1 MKKIISKV
9 VVTAVLAASVFAQND
24 LQPLA
29 IVKLNKPET
38 ITVSMLKS
46 YSSYYQK
53 QLRLETLSLDQK
65 KQLLDKYIREK
76 LVLQAAAKEG
86 ISVTDTQV
94 NEAFINTFRQQIGQ
108 NVTEAQLSDVIKKQ
122 TGKTLDDY
130 IKAVTGM
137 STVDFK
143 KQLKNQIIIQQY
155 VYAKNQDK
163 IKNAEVSNED
173 ISKAYEMNKTKF
185 AMNDTM
191 KLFLVMVPKG
201 SDESASKK
209 LAEDLRSKYVAD
221 KKNLTAIAN
230 TPENGKTYRAGEMML
245 EKSADQAKVLGWS
258 ADKINELFGK
268 AEGFTSELNTTE
280 SDYQFYSVEKKF
292 PSKILGLNDVP
303 NAGDIFVSPKTDKE
317 AKSFA
322 ETFIAEGKNKLVEE
336 TKAKMSLE
344 DLFSQIQAGNL
355 KELDIIVKADVQGS
369 VEAVKQSLVKLS
381 NEEVVV
387 KVIHSG
393 VGAINESDVI
403 LASASNAIII
413 GFNVRPD
420 NQARDVAERENVDL
434 RLYRVIYQAIEDVE
448 AAMKGMLDPKF
459 EEKIIGQ
466 VEIRQ
471 TYKASGVGTIAGS
484 YVLDGMITRNSS
496 VRVTRG
502 EDLIYD
508 GPIASLKRFKDDAK
522 EVKAGYECGI
532 VLEKFNDLREGDM
545 MEVYTMVEIP
555 R

>member
-292 PSKILGLNDVP
+292 PSKILGLNDVIP
-303 NAGDIFVSPKTDKE
+303 GSNATVREVLKQNLTAQKQSQ
-317 AKSFA
+317 
-322 ETFIAEGKNKLVEE
+322 
-336 TKAKMSLE
+336 
-344 DLFSQIQAGNL
+344 LFSSAATDMV
-355 KELDIIVKADVQGS
+355 KSLD
-369 VEAVKQSLVKLS
+369 
-381 NEEVVV
+381 
-387 KVIHSG
+387 
-393 VGAINESDVI
+393 
-403 LASASNAIII
+403 NAT
-413 GFNVRPD
+413 
-420 NQARDVAERENVDL
+420 NVD
-434 RLYRVIYQAIEDVE
+434 RKKTGE
-448 AAMKGMLDPKF
+448 ALD
-459 EEKIIGQ
+459 
-466 VEIRQ
+466 
-471 TYKASGVGTIAGS
+471 KALSW
-484 YVLDGMITRNSS
+484 
-496 VRVTRG
+496 
-502 EDLIYD
+502 
-508 GPIASLKRFKDDAK
+508 
-522 EVKAGYECGI
+522 
-532 VLEKFNDLREGDM
+532 
-545 MEVYTMVEIP
+545 
-555 R
+555 

>member
-9 VVTAVLAASVFAQND
+9 VITAVLAASVFAQND

-201 SDESASKK
+201 DDDVAAKALCEDIRNKYTKDPKK
-209 LAEDLRSKYVAD
+209 SVEIVNSPDNGTKYQAGEITVAKTVQQAQLLRWPEEKMTELFSHAEKYVSDVTKTATD
-221 KKNLTAIAN
+221 FQFFVVLKKYDAKLLSLSDVVQPETTITVYDYIKGNLTQQKQYTYFKNAAQDM
-230 TPENGKTYRAGEMML
+230 GK
-245 EKSADQAKVLGWS
+245 
-258 ADKINELFGK
+258 
-268 AEGFTSELNTTE
+268 ELNVPE
-280 SDYQFYSVEKKF
+280 YVDRKK
-292 PSKILGLNDVP
+292 KD
-303 NAGDIFVSPKTDKE
+303 E
-317 AKSFA
+317 AL
-322 ETFIAEGKNKLVEE
+322 NKL
-336 TKAKMSLE
+336 L
-344 DLFSQIQAGNL
+344 NW
-355 KELDIIVKADVQGS
+355 
-369 VEAVKQSLVKLS
+369 
-381 NEEVVV
+381 
-387 KVIHSG
+387 
-393 VGAINESDVI
+393 
-403 LASASNAIII
+403 
-413 GFNVRPD
+413 
-420 NQARDVAERENVDL
+420 
-434 RLYRVIYQAIEDVE
+434 
-448 AAMKGMLDPKF
+448 
-459 EEKIIGQ
+459 
-466 VEIRQ
+466 
-471 TYKASGVGTIAGS
+471 
-484 YVLDGMITRNSS
+484 
-496 VRVTRG
+496 
-502 EDLIYD
+502 
-508 GPIASLKRFKDDAK
+508 
-522 EVKAGYECGI
+522 
-532 VLEKFNDLREGDM
+532 
-545 MEVYTMVEIP
+545 
-555 R
+555 